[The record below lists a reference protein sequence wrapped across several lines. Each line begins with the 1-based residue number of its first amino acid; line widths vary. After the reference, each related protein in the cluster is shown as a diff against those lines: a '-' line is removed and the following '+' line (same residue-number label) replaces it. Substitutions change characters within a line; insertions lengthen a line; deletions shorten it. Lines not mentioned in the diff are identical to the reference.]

1 MKKIIKNVVLT
12 LILTLSLFTFT
23 FKVKAI
29 ESIEY
34 IGMEDSGFIPISNE
48 EKYIKSDIYYDED
61 GKAEEIIETE
71 ISKEYYDE
79 LPSELPKTRS
89 WCSSAYVHGCW
100 ETSYKKVGIQYELN
114 PSTGVKRLVLV
125 NTWKIFPSVRS
136 YDVIGLWYN
145 NKFTRSNIYG
155 YQLYT
160 TSSGQNLKNTYNSSS
175 SGVKLAGA
183 GSDGVAG
190 GVGISMQLP
199 SGNLSALQQ
208 QLFVEGSDSGN
219 LLVRGAYEHAT
230 STISLADSKNYSFS
244 RSGQGGVFSF
254 NGSIGNKYDNMTG
267 VEIQ

>member
-1 MKKIIKNVVLT
+1 M
-12 LILTLSLFTFT
+12 
-23 FKVKAI
+23 
-29 ESIEY
+29 
-34 IGMEDSGFIPISNE
+34 
-48 EKYIKSDIYYDED
+48 
-61 GKAEEIIETE
+61 
-71 ISKEYYDE
+71 
-79 LPSELPKTRS
+79 
-89 WCSSAYVHGCW
+89 
-100 ETSYKKVGIQYELN
+100 
-114 PSTGVKRLVLV
+114 
-125 NTWKIFPSVRS
+125 
-136 YDVIGLWYN
+136 WYN

-230 STISLADSKNYSFS
+230 STSFS

>member
-12 LILTLSLFTFT
+12 LILTLSLFTFA

-34 IGMEDSGFIPISNE
+34 IEMEDSGFIPISNE
-48 EKYIKSDIYYDED
+48 EKYIKSAIYYDED

-71 ISKEYYDE
+71 VSKGYYDE

-89 WCSSAYVHGCW
+89 NV
-100 ETSYKKVGIQYELN
+100 
-114 PSTGVKRLVLV
+114 
-125 NTWKIFPSVRS
+125 
-136 YDVIGLWYN
+136 
-145 NKFTRSNIYG
+145 YG

-175 SGVKLAGA
+175 LGVKLSGA

-190 GVGISMQLP
+190 GVEISMQLP
-199 SGNLSALQQ
+199 SGNLSVLQQ
-208 QLFVEGSDSGN
+208 QLFVEGSDSSN

-244 RSGQGGVFSF
+244 RSGQGGVFAF
-254 NGSIGNKYDNMTG
+254 NGSIGNKYDNMIG
-267 VEIQ
+267 V